1 MPPATDPDEAARR
14 LATESLEAADPTG
27 WFERLYAAASDG
39 EAVVPWDRG
48 GPNPLLVE
56 WTSGRDLGDVGRAL
70 IVGAGLGG
78 DAEHIARL
86 GPETVAFDVSATAVA
101 TARSRHPGS
110 RVKYVTAD
118 LLDPPT
124 AWTHAYDLVIESLT
138 VQSLPVTVR
147 RTAVAN
153 VAAFVRPGGR
163 LLVIA
168 FAGLDDD
175 AFEGPPWPLSRD
187 DVESFTS
194 EGLAIERLEDIVDA
208 DGDAHRW
215 RVEFVRPA
223 DPSVP
228 NGGSD
233 VGAGVQ
239 RQ

>member
-1 MPPATDPDEAARR
+1 MPTADPDEAARR

-27 WFERLYAAASDG
+27 WFERLYVAASIG
-39 EAVVPWDRG
+39 EAIVPWDRG
-48 GPNPLLVE
+48 GPNPLLVD

-70 IVGAGLGG
+70 VVGAGLGG
-78 DAEHIARL
+78 DAEHIAGL

-110 RVKYVTAD
+110 RVEYLTAD

-124 AWTHAYDLVIESLT
+124 AWMRAYDLVIESLT

-147 RTAVAN
+147 WAAIAN

-168 FAGLDDD
+168 FAGLDD
-175 AFEGPPWPLSRD
+175 AFEGPPWPLSRG

-194 EGLAIERLEDIVDA
+194 EGLAIERLEDIADA
-208 DGDAHRW
+208 DGGAHRW
-215 RVEFVRPA
+215 RVEFVRP
-223 DPSVP
+223 P
-228 NGGSD
+228 GGRS
-233 VGAGVQ
+233 GK
-239 RQ
+239 RTNS